1 MTIAIFGNTFRPSL
15 VHILEN
21 IFQFFKKKEDFLLLD
36 DELYIYFKTFSN
48 LYPNHPHLIKGD
60 DFQADIALSIG
71 GDGTFLSTACR
82 IGAKNIPILGINIG
96 RLGFLTDVSAD
107 ELNLMLE
114 ALVNGQYA
122 VEERTLLKVKPSVA
136 TEIEH
141 PYALNDV
148 SIFKQDSSSMLTINT
163 YLNQEAIHSYHA
175 DGLVVAT
182 PTGSTAYSM
191 SVGGPLMVPQ
201 AHNIILSPIASHSL
215 TVRPLV
221 IPDDWLIDLEVE
233 SRSGNYLISLDG
245 RTITL
250 SEDVKISIQKAE
262 FTIKVA
268 RQLNHTFFD
277 SLKSKLMWGLDK
289 RNENE

>member
-15 VHILEN
+15 VNILEN
-21 IFQFFKKKEDFLLLD
+21 IFQFFSEREDILLLD
-36 DELYIYFKTFSN
+36 DKLYSYFQEFST
-48 LYPNHPHLIKGD
+48 LYPKHPHLIQQD

-71 GDGTFLSTACR
+71 GDGTFLSTAAR
-82 IGAKNIPILGINIG
+82 IGKKNIPIMGINIG

-107 ELNLMLE
+107 ELPKMLQ
-114 ALVNGQYA
+114 AIVDGKYA
-122 VEERTLLKVKPSVA
+122 VEERTMLKVIPSQD
-136 TEIEH
+136 TDIEH

-148 SIFKQDSSSMLTINT
+148 SIFKQDSSSMLSINT
-163 YLNQEAIHSYHA
+163 YLNDEAVHSYHA

-191 SVGGPLMVPQ
+191 SVGGPVMVPQ
-201 AHNIILSPIASHSL
+201 ARNIILSPIASHSL

-221 IPDDWLIDLEVE
+221 IPDDWKIDLDVI

-250 SEDVKISIQKAE
+250 SEVVKIRIEKAA
-262 FTIKVA
+262 FSVKVA

-289 RNENE
+289 RN

>member
-15 VHILEN
+15 VNILEE
-21 IFQFFKKKEDFLLLD
+21 IFEFFENRKDLLLLD
-36 DELYIYFKTFSN
+36 EALYSYFKQFSRS
-48 LYPNHPHLIKGD
+48 YPTSPYLIKD
-60 DFQADIALSIG
+60 NDFQADIALSIG
-71 GDGTFLSTACR
+71 GDGTFLNTAAR
-82 IGAKNIPILGINIG
+82 IGSKNIPIMGINIG

-107 ELNLMLE
+107 ELSVMLE
-114 ALVNGQYA
+114 AIIEGQYA
-122 VEERTLLKVKPSVA
+122 VEERTMLKVTPSEQ

-148 SIFKQDSSSMLTINT
+148 AIFKQDSSSMLTINT
-163 YLNQEAIHSYHA
+163 YLNNEAVHSYHA
-175 DGLVVAT
+175 DGLIIAT

-201 AHNIILSPIASHSL
+201 AKNIILSPIASHSL

-221 IPDDWLIDLEVE
+221 IPDDWQIDLEVL

-245 RTITL
+245 RNITF
-250 SEDVKISIQKAE
+250 SDDIKISIKKAE
-262 FTIKVA
+262 FSIRMA
-268 RQLNHTFFD
+268 RQLNHNFFD

-289 RNENE
+289 RN